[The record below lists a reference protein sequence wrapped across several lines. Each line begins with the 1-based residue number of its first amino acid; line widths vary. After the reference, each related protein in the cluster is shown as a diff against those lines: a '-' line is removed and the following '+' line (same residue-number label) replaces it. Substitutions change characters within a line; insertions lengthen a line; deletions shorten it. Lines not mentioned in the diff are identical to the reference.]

1 MHIRRSFRSSKSEG
15 LGERFRVR
23 TFCPV
28 DMVLV
33 KRNKIGL
40 LELTRKLVSKNWS

>member
-1 MHIRRSFRSSKSEG
+1 MDIRRSFRSSKFKGS
-15 LGERFRVR
+15 GERFRVR

-33 KRNKIGL
+33 KKKKL
-40 LELTRKLVSKNWS
+40 LELTRKRVSKNWS